1 MPGRIPNALP
11 RREMQSQW
19 LRQRARWI
27 GALVTGALA
36 IGAMASAYAWLIEQ
50 AHRWFVGA
58 VTGHAPI
65 MLLLCPAV
73 GAASVW
79 LTRRYFAG
87 AEGSGIPQTLA
98 ALHGGEAVRLRLLTV
113 RLALAR
119 IGLTV
124 LATAGGLPV
133 GRQGPTVF
141 VGAVVMHRL
150 RRWTPAPHEAAARAW
165 ERRFIVLGAAAG
177 LAAAFQTPLAGL
189 AFAAERLLR
198 RFEPRLYGP
207 LFMVVL
213 VACAG
218 AAMTGRAPLLH
229 AVSVRESA
237 HWTLGAALAAG
248 LVTGLAGSAFSW
260 LLVHPARWMP
270 PAMARLRTQHPVW
283 FSACCGLAVAAL
295 TLAAGPPMFG
305 TGHQTIQALSAG
317 SALSMAYPLAY
328 PLAYL
333 LALLLTCLAGI
344 PGGIFVPSLTIGAAF
359 GAALQPWLMAD
370 SATSIALS
378 MSGYLAAVTRHPV
391 MSFVIVMEMS
401 GSLDAALP
409 LMTASLVGHAVARGL
424 APPIYDSLALGYA
437 PRRMPS

>member
-124 LATAGGLPV
+124 LATAGGCRW
-133 GRQGPTVF
+133 GGK
-141 VGAVVMHRL
+141 A
-150 RRWTPAPHEAAARAW
+150 RRCSSAPSSC
-165 ERRFIVLGAAAG
+165 IGCAAG
-177 LAAAFQTPLAGL
+177 RPPRTRPPRARGNAGSSCSAL
-189 AFAAERLLR
+189 PPALPPRSR
-198 RFEPRLYGP
+198 PRL
-207 LFMVVL
+207 
-213 VACAG
+213 
-218 AAMTGRAPLLH
+218 
-229 AVSVRESA
+229 
-237 HWTLGAALAAG
+237 
-248 LVTGLAGSAFSW
+248 
-260 LLVHPARWMP
+260 PAWP
-270 PAMARLRTQHPVW
+270 SLP
-283 FSACCGLAVAAL
+283 SACCG
-295 TLAAGPPMFG
+295 
-305 TGHQTIQALSAG
+305 G
-317 SALSMAYPLAY
+317 SNRACMARFSWS
-328 PLAYL
+328 
-333 LALLLTCLAGI
+333 C
-344 PGGIFVPSLTIGAAF
+344 
-359 GAALQPWLMAD
+359 W
-370 SATSIALS
+370 
-378 MSGYLAAVTRHPV
+378 
-391 MSFVIVMEMS
+391 
-401 GSLDAALP
+401 
-409 LMTASLVGHAVARGL
+409 
-424 APPIYDSLALGYA
+424 
-437 PRRMPS
+437 